1 MQYRHR
7 RGGSEGSHRGTVP
20 VLHAELGPRQCRHPR
35 RKALSRR
42 LRSSAQRPDRPLPLQ
57 GRDQNS
63 QGLRVGGD
71 QPWLDRLGGPVRRS
85 QARWVSSRGE
95 PGNSLAWCRH
105 SGSLLHSELGRDER
119 GSPEGWGAL
128 TTCPIRGPNQ
138 DRRWRSC
145 MPENTRRDFIKK
157 VVVGTTALL
166 AYPPS
171 RILGANDRVRVAMIG
186 AGSRGQ
192 ELLQQLRQISNAEL
206 VAVADVW
213 SRRFDEARQISPG
226 IRTFTDY
233 RSVLDLKDIDGII
246 VASPLHI
253 HARHF
258 LDTLAAGKDLYSE
271 KTLTWSVSEADQ
283 CLAAAKNSNR
293 VVQIGLQH
301 ESSGSLAD
309 ARKWIKDGIVG
320 KVTQVESWM
329 SRNSP
334 HGKGQWVRQVPPD
347 CTAQNVNWKA
357 FLNGRPDREFDP
369 FKFINWR
376 LYWEF
381 SGGNVTE
388 NMVHQ
393 IAWIMTALDLPEPS
407 AAFMSGGVFSEK
419 DGRQVPDTIVV
430 TLEYPT
436 DTVVTWQ
443 STFSNSHYGLGER
456 LLGSDGTIEHVSGAT
471 DMVTGKSA
479 EGLRYYPE
487 KANRHDGTALTGET
501 PNQNHMADWVDCVRT
516 RKTPNA
522 SVEIGYRS
530 AIAAHMV
537 NTSYRRKQRV
547 TLEMAKSFQP
557 EF

>member
-1 MQYRHR
+1 M
-7 RGGSEGSHRGTVP
+7 
-20 VLHAELGPRQCRHPR
+20 ANN
-35 RKALSRR
+35 SRR
-42 LRSSAQRPDRPLPLQ
+42 EFIR
-57 GRDQNS
+57 
-63 QGLRVGGD
+63 
-71 QPWLDRLGGPVRRS
+71 
-85 QARWVSSRGE
+85 QAAIGAAT
-95 PGNSLAWCRH
+95 LA
-105 SGSLLHSELGRDER
+105 
-119 GSPEGWGAL
+119 
-128 TTCPIRGPNQ
+128 
-138 DRRWRSC
+138 
-145 MPENTRRDFIKK
+145 
-157 VVVGTTALL
+157 

-171 RILGANDRVRVAMIG
+171 RVLGANDRVRVGMIG
-186 AGSRGQ
+186 VGGRGQ
-192 ELLQQLRQISNAEL
+192 ELLKQVLGVPDAQL
-206 VAVADVW
+206 VAIADVYTR
-213 SRRFDEARQISPG
+213 SRDEAKQMAPG
-226 IRTFTDY
+226 IQT
-233 RSVLDLKDIDGII
+233 LDDHRRLLDMKDIGGVI

-271 KTLTWSVSEADQ
+271 KTMTWSVPEAEE
-283 CLAAAKNSNR
+283 CLGAARKSDR

-329 SRNSP
+329 SRNTP
-334 HGKGQWVRQVPPD
+334 HGKGQWVRKVPAD

-407 AAFMSGGVFSEK
+407 AAYMSGGVFSEK
-419 DGRQVPDTIVV
+419 DGRQVPDTIVA
-430 TLEYPT
+430 TLEYPA

-456 LLGSDGTIEHVSGAT
+456 LLGSDGTIEHISGAT

-479 EGLRYYPE
+479 EGIRYYPE
-487 KANRHDGTALTGET
+487 KANRHDGAALTGET
-501 PNQNHMADWVDCVRT
+501 PNQNHMANWVDCVRT

-547 TLEMAKSFQP
+547 TLEMAKSLQP